1 MRIDHSKKESA
12 YLQLYHSLKTEIV
25 NGIRPVGS
33 RLPSRR
39 LMAEETGVSAI
50 TVEHAYSLLQD
61 EGYIISRPKSG
72 YYVSFGGET
81 AADGLPKVRE
91 SRIRMTPVQPITD
104 APEDFP
110 FTALAKVMRAVLS
123 IEDRRILAKSPGTG
137 MFTLKETLAAYLAR
151 SRGMQILPRQ
161 IVIGA
166 GAEYLYGQLVLLF
179 GNEKVYLTED
189 PCYKTI
195 RRVYELYG
203 AETKGLPMGEDG
215 IVSSALQENRE
226 ACLLHVTPYRS
237 YPSGVTASAAKR
249 HEYVQWAADWNAW
262 LVEDDYDSEFASAT
276 RRIDT
281 AFSLA
286 PDRVIYIGTFT
297 KSLSPS
303 IRMAYMVLPESLLPL
318 YTEKLGFYS
327 CSVPVYDQLV
337 LEAFIREGHLERYI
351 ASRRRRLK
359 GERGRKETETDSL
372 I

>member
-72 YYVSFGGET
+72 YYVSFGGEA

-123 IEDRRILAKSPGTG
+123 IEDR
-137 MFTLKETLAAYLAR
+137 
-151 SRGMQILPRQ
+151 RQ